1 MAENSLLQSS
11 VSFHERLVDRGCVF
25 LRLPTLAAEILFRV
39 RLHGVREGEARLA
52 SAVVVRRLEG
62 VDGSVGAAETRA
74 QRTRL
79 LEEGGKN
86 ETGGKRNASAL
97 SDYRARLKSWSP
109 GCVNTACKARLK
121 WEARLVTK
129 PENRLIAKPCT
140 LHFRVF

>member
-39 RLHGVREGEARLA
+39 RLHGVRERE
-52 SAVVVRRLEG
+52 AVVVRRLQG

-97 SDYRARLKSWSP
+97 I
-109 GCVNTACKARLK
+109 
-121 WEARLVTK
+121 E
-129 PENRLIAKPCT
+129 
-140 LHFRVF
+140 

>member
-25 LRLPTLAAEILFRV
+25 LRLPTLAAEILFSV
-39 RLHGVREGEARLA
+39 RFHGVRERQ
-52 SAVVVRRLEG
+52 AVVVRRLQG